1 MAPPAQRH
9 FWNPL
14 WELSDARQK
23 HLNIH
28 IPSGRYEQK
37 AQKDS
42 AITPQINLIFQ
53 HEYSTAG
60 CFFFVNVCDQN
71 WVSLGGYFKG
81 RHKPAKSHTTFSKHR
96 INLDLAFSLLK
107 CWKEMWGS
115 EWDDHC
121 KKTGLVLLPLLLCP
135 KATIRSGIPLCQA
148 LSKHRGRNNPHSKV
162 CSID

>member
-60 CFFFVNVCDQN
+60 CFFCECLWPELSFSVRLFQGEAQT
-71 WVSLGGYFKG
+71 SQ
-81 RHKPAKSHTTFSKHR
+81 KSHNIF
-96 INLDLAFSLLK
+96 
-107 CWKEMWGS
+107 
-115 EWDDHC
+115 
-121 KKTGLVLLPLLLCP
+121 
-135 KATIRSGIPLCQA
+135 
-148 LSKHRGRNNPHSKV
+148 
-162 CSID
+162 